1 MKTGAKV
8 KFTCCIFFMLLYN
21 IGNAQI
27 VQQRTF
33 DFKAGDEFQK
43 ETSVNSTCTIQR
55 GNQKL
60 DVSSTSSVTKLYKVK
75 YVTDKGY
82 VFTVNIQKMEDV
94 LSALGQKLIYNS
106 GQPLDSTSRIK
117 KALNYMLNKPVDVSV
132 DKYGTIL
139 SNNTEVEFANDTLLA
154 FTGIQPEVFIEGKT
168 FGLLA
173 NFKSDKLKKG
183 YKWTNTSPITDKQK
197 VVTKYTIY
205 SKSDTSTVIKFTS
218 SVSDGSVNSNTNGT
232 YILDNK
238 GIIVERFIQSISA
251 GYAIIGK
258 TIYVTTRSSSIHET
272 CRKIPSNVFAQNRK

>member
-1 MKTGAKV
+1 
-8 KFTCCIFFMLLYN
+8 MLLYN